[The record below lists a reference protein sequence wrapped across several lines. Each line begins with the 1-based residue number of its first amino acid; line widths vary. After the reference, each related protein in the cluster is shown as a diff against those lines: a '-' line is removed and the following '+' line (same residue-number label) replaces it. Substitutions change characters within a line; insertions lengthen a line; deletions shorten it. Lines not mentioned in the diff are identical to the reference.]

1 MSFNQTLMV
10 RHGSYYSGRAEAL
23 TEDGERESVRARD
36 ELIQRGIG
44 RGAVLLSSTAP
55 RALQTAAIIGEGLSL
70 QVKSSKR
77 IEIIGNYP
85 EGVSSLDEMLEAALS
100 ESETDTGGEALIVVT
115 HQPLINIAANRH
127 NVGYGE
133 IWLYE
138 PTTWFNP
145 QFSSYDQGRLQEDL
159 AAANLIA

>member
-1 MSFNQTLMV
+1 MNFNQTLMV
-10 RHGSYYSGRAEAL
+10 RHGRYRSGRTEEL
-23 TEDGERESVRARD
+23 IEDGVGDSEHARD
-36 ELIQRGIG
+36 KLIQRGIG

-100 ESETDTGGEALIVVT
+100 ESEASTSGEALIVVT

-127 NVGYGE
+127 NVGYGG
-133 IWLYE
+133 
-138 PTTWFNP
+138 N
-145 QFSSYDQGRLQEDL
+145 L
-159 AAANLIA
+159 AV